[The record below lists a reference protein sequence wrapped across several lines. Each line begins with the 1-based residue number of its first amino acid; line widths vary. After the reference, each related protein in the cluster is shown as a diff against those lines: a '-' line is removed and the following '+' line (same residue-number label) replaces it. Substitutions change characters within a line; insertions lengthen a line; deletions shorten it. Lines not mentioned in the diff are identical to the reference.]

1 MITQHAN
8 MPATEATNRGIVDPE
23 DQHRSSIYALLS
35 SLLCSPPTKDV
46 LEKVNSLSGG
56 ENKIGEAIKTLTIL
70 TKKLD
75 IKTIEREYHNL
86 FIGVGRGELLPY
98 GSFYMTGFLN
108 EKPLANL
115 RDDMKKIGISRSLGT
130 SDPED
135 HIASLCEMMSGII
148 TNQFYTTLSIRQQSD
163 FFATHLGP
171 WAKHFFDDLIAAEYS
186 VFYAPVG
193 ALGKAFIEIETE
205 AFKF

>member
-1 MITQHAN
+1 MITQHAK
-8 MPATEATNRGIVDPE
+8 MPATEATRDIVDIE
-23 DQHRSSIYALLS
+23 DQHRSSLYALLS
-35 SLLCSPPTKDV
+35 NLLSRPPSKDTLNKVRSLVGGENRIGESI
-46 LEKVNSLSGG
+46 NSLSV
-56 ENKIGEAIKTLTIL
+56 LSD
-70 TKKLD
+70 KLD

-98 GSFYMTGFLN
+98 ASFYMTGFLN

-115 RDDMKKIGISRSLGT
+115 RDDMKKIGISRSANN

-148 TNQFYTTLSIRQQSD
+148 TNRFYTALSFKQQND

-171 WAKHFFDDLIAAEYS
+171 WAKHFFDDLTAAEYS

-193 ALGKAFIEIETE
+193 SLGKAFMEIETE

>member
-1 MITQHAN
+1 
-8 MPATEATNRGIVDPE
+8 MPATEATTGDIVDIE

-35 SLLCSPPTKDV
+35 NLLSSPPSKDT
-46 LEKVNSLSGG
+46 LNKVRSLVGGENRIGESINSLSV
-56 ENKIGEAIKTLTIL
+56 LSD
-70 TKKLD
+70 KLD

-98 GSFYMTGFLN
+98 ASFYMTGFLN

-115 RDDMKKIGISRSLGT
+115 RDDMKKIGISRST
-130 SDPED
+130 NNSDPED

-148 TNQFYTTLSIRQQSD
+148 TNRFYTALSFKQQND

-171 WAKHFFDDLIAAEYS
+171 WAKHFFDDLTAAEYS

-193 ALGKAFIEIETE
+193 SLGKAFMEIETE

>member
-1 MITQHAN
+1 MITQHAK
-8 MPATEATNRGIVDPE
+8 MPATEATNGEIVDIE

-35 SLLCSPPTKDV
+35 KLLSSPPSEDT
-46 LEKVNSLSGG
+46 LNKVRSLVGGENRIGESINSLSV
-56 ENKIGEAIKTLTIL
+56 LSD
-70 TKKLD
+70 KLD

-98 GSFYMTGFLN
+98 ASFYMTGFLN

-115 RDDMKKIGISRSLGT
+115 RDDMKKIGISRST
-130 SDPED
+130 NNSDPED

-148 TNQFYTTLSIRQQSD
+148 TNRFYTALSFKQQND

-171 WAKHFFDDLIAAEYS
+171 WAKHFFDDLTAAEYS

-193 ALGKAFIEIETE
+193 SLGKAFMEIETE

>member
-1 MITQHAN
+1 MITQHAYK
-8 MPATEATNRGIVDPE
+8 PATEATNRGIVDPE

-35 SLLCSPPTKDV
+35 SLLCSSPTND
-46 LEKVNSLSGG
+46 LLDKVNSLSGG

-98 GSFYMTGFLN
+98 ASFYMTGFLN

-115 RDDMKKIGISRSLGT
+115 RDDMKRIGISRSSGT

-148 TNQFYTTLSIRQQSD
+148 TCLLYTSPSPRDGLLSRMPSS
-163 FFATHLGP
+163 A
-171 WAKHFFDDLIAAEYS
+171 
-186 VFYAPVG
+186 
-193 ALGKAFIEIETE
+193 
-205 AFKF
+205 

>member
-1 MITQHAN
+1 MITQHAK
-8 MPATEATNRGIVDPE
+8 MPATEATKGKIVDIE

-35 SLLCSPPTKDV
+35 KLLSSPPSEDT
-46 LEKVNSLSGG
+46 LNKVRSLVGGENRIGESINSLSV
-56 ENKIGEAIKTLTIL
+56 LSD
-70 TKKLD
+70 KLD

-98 GSFYMTGFLN
+98 ASFYMTGFLN

-115 RDDMKKIGISRSLGT
+115 RDDMKKIGISRST
-130 SDPED
+130 NNSDPED

-148 TNQFYTTLSIRQQSD
+148 TNRFYTALSFKQQND

-171 WAKHFFDDLIAAEYS
+171 WAKHFFDDLTAAEYS

-193 ALGKAFIEIETE
+193 SLGKAFMEIETE